1 MKAIKS
7 VIILIVSGTI
17 LNVWLLRSGQQTPYR
32 VSDASTLM
40 EEFLAYGLSEN
51 IFYIVG
57 FIKILAAIL
66 LLLGLFYKK
75 TIIPSATLIAFIMVV
90 AIYMHFKVDD
100 SFIKHFPALV
110 MFVLSSFLVLIQK
123 KQNLISE

>member
-7 VIILIVSGTI
+7 AIILIVSGTI

-32 VSDASTLM
+32 GSDASTLM

-66 LLLGLFYKK
+66 LLLGLFYNKDYN
-75 TIIPSATLIAFIMVV
+75 TFCYINCFYNGCCNIYAF
-90 AIYMHFKVDD
+90 
-100 SFIKHFPALV
+100 
-110 MFVLSSFLVLIQK
+110 
-123 KQNLISE
+123 

>member
-1 MKAIKS
+1 
-7 VIILIVSGTI
+7 
-17 LNVWLLRSGQQTPYR
+17 
-32 VSDASTLM
+32 M

-75 TIIPSATLIAFIMVV
+75 TIIPSAALIAFIMVV
-90 AIYMHFKVDD
+90 AIYMHFKVED

-110 MFVLSSFLVLIQK
+110 MFILSSFLVLIQK
-123 KQNLISE
+123 KQNLVSE

>member
-7 VIILIVSGTI
+7 AIILIVSGTI

-32 VSDASTLM
+32 GSDASTLM

-57 FIKILAAIL
+57 FIKILAAIFL
-66 LLLGLFYKK
+66 LFGLFYKK

-110 MFVLSSFLVLIQK
+110 MFILSSFLVLIQK

>member
-7 VIILIVSGTI
+7 AIILIVSGTI

-32 VSDASTLM
+32 GSDASTLM
-40 EEFLAYGLSEN
+40 EKFLAYGLSEN

-57 FIKILAAIL
+57 FIKILAAIFL
-66 LLLGLFYKK
+66 LFGLFYKK

-90 AIYMHFKVDD
+90 ALYMHFKVDD

>member
-7 VIILIVSGTI
+7 AIILIVSGTI

-32 VSDASTLM
+32 GSDASTLM

-57 FIKILAAIL
+57 FIKILAAIFL
-66 LLLGLFYKK
+66 LFGLFYKK

-90 AIYMHFKVDD
+90 ALYMHFKVDD

-110 MFVLSSFLVLIQK
+110 MFILSSFLVLIQK
-123 KQNLISE
+123 KQNLIS